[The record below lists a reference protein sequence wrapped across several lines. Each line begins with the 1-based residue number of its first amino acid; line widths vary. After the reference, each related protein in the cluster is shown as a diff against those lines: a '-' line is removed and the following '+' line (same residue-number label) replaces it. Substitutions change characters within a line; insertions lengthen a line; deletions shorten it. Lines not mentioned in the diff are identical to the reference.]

1 MTKDEAQRRRW
12 TFYEA
17 VKVDMPQ
24 DVIYIARSRLHRNRA
39 NLIQTL
45 HTAAAFRAVGV
56 QVRLYLPPWSRRTV
70 VAARLDEFGIRAA
83 FDLRSSRFL
92 HSRWQFLGFRPF
104 IVAHR
109 AELRS
114 AGVLYTR
121 SPEVSA
127 ALASAG
133 LAHHLEV
140 HEIGH
145 LRATGFLERVVR
157 WHRSGLINWL
167 VPISRA
173 AASDLREAGAAAERI
188 HVSPSGA
195 DLDRYRDVEPFDV
208 NRLDHP
214 RILYVGR
221 ISRDRGL
228 GIFQALAERGVGKF
242 TLVGEQQDAL
252 RPHPSLRVE
261 PFVPHRD
268 VPKWYGQ
275 ADLVLLPYQ
284 LELRH
289 AGSLSPMKLF
299 EAMAAGRPIIA
310 SDLQPLRE
318 ILEHEKT
325 ALLVEP
331 DRVEAWA
338 TAIATLRNDRALA
351 ARLASGAKAL
361 ASRFSWRERALGIAR
376 ALGWDFAESPGE
388 GKGGMTGPL
397 A

>member
-1 MTKDEAQRRRW
+1 
-12 TFYEA
+12 
-17 VKVDMPQ
+17 MPQ
-24 DVIYIARSRLHRNRA
+24 DVIYIARSRLHGNRA

-45 HTAAAFRAVGV
+45 HTAAAFGAIGV
-56 QVRLYLPPWSRRTV
+56 QVRLYLPSWSKRTV
-70 VAARLDEFGIRAA
+70 VAARLDELGIRAA
-83 FDLRSSRFL
+83 LDVRSSRFL
-92 HSRWQFLGFRPF
+92 HSRWRWLGFRPF

-109 AELRS
+109 GELRS
-114 AGVLYTR
+114 AGALYTR

-127 ALASAG
+127 ALVSAS
-133 LAHHLEV
+133 LIHDLEV

-145 LRATGFLERVVR
+145 LRATGFLGRVIR

-173 AASDLREAGAAAERI
+173 AADDLREAGAAAERI
-188 HVSPSGA
+188 HVSPSGV
-195 DLDRYRDVEPFDV
+195 DLDGYRELEPFDV
-208 NRLDHP
+208 NQLDRP

-228 GIFQALAERGVGKF
+228 GIFEALAERGVGKF
-242 TLVGEQQDAL
+242 TLVGEQEDAL
-252 RPHPSLRVE
+252 RPHPALCVE
-261 PFVPHRD
+261 PFIPHRD

-284 LELRH
+284 NELRH

-310 SDLQPLRE
+310 SDLRPLRE

-331 DRVEAWA
+331 DRVEAWV
-338 TAIATLRNDRALA
+338 TAIGTLQNDRALA

-361 ASRFSWRERALGIAR
+361 ASRFSWRERALGISR
-376 ALGWDFAESPGE
+376 ALSWDFTESPGE
-388 GKGGMTGPL
+388 GEDGEIRPF

>member
-1 MTKDEAQRRRW
+1 
-12 TFYEA
+12 
-17 VKVDMPQ
+17 MPQ

-45 HTAAAFRAVGV
+45 QTTAAFGAVGV

-70 VAARLDEFGIRAA
+70 VASRLAELGIRAA
-83 FDLRSSRFL
+83 FDLRSSQFL

-104 IVAHR
+104 IFAHR
-109 AELRS
+109 AELRG
-114 AGVLYTR
+114 AGTLYTR
-121 SPEVSA
+121 SPEISA

-133 LAHHLEV
+133 LVHHLEV
-140 HEIGH
+140 HEIDY
-145 LRATGFLERVVR
+145 LRTTGFLERVVR
-157 WHRSGLINWL
+157 WHRSGLIGWL
-167 VPISRA
+167 LPISRA
-173 AASDLREAGAAAERI
+173 AATALQEAGAPAERI
-188 HVSPSGA
+188 HASPSGVA
-195 DLDRYRDVEPFDV
+195 LEAYADVEPVDV
-208 NRLDHP
+208 DRLDHP

-221 ISRDRGL
+221 ISTDRGL

-242 TLVGEQQDAL
+242 TLVGEQEDTL
-252 RPHPSLRVE
+252 RPHPALRVE

-284 LELRH
+284 PELRH

-325 ALLVEP
+325 ALLVAP
-331 DRVEAWA
+331 NRVEAWV
-338 TAIATLRNDRALA
+338 TAIETLRQDRALA

-376 ALGWDFAESPGE
+376 ALGWHLVET
-388 GKGGMTGPL
+388 GGDGSD
-397 A
+397 

>member
-12 TFYEA
+12 TFCEA

-24 DVIYIARSRLHRNRA
+24 DVICIARSRLHRNRA

-45 HTAAAFRAVGV
+45 QTAAAFGAIGV

-70 VAARLDEFGIRAA
+70 VAARLGELGIRAA
-83 FDLRSSRFL
+83 LDLRSSQFL

-114 AGVLYTR
+114 AGALYTR
-121 SPEVSA
+121 SPEISA

-133 LAHHLEV
+133 MPHHLEV
-140 HEIGH
+140 HEVSH
-145 LRATGFLERVVR
+145 LRKGGLLERLIE
-157 WHRSGLINWL
+157 WHRSGVIKWL
-167 VPISRA
+167 VPISHA
-173 AASDLREAGAAAERI
+173 AAAALREAGAATERI
-188 HVSPSGA
+188 HVSPCGV
-195 DLDRYRDVEPFDV
+195 DLDAYRNVVPFDG
-208 NRLDHP
+208 NRLDQP

-228 GIFQALAERGVGKF
+228 GIFQALAEHGLGEL
-242 TLVGEQQDAL
+242 TLVGEQEDSVLPCTGL
-252 RPHPSLRVE
+252 RIE

-268 VPKWYGQ
+268 VPRWYGR
-275 ADLVLLPYQ
+275 ADVVLLPYQ
-284 LELRH
+284 QDLRH
-289 AGSLSPMKLF
+289 ADSLSPMKLF

-318 ILEHEKT
+318 ILEHGKT

-331 DRVEAWA
+331 DRLEAWVA
-338 TAIATLRNDRALA
+338 AIATLRNDRALA

-388 GKGGMTGPL
+388 GKGGVTGPL
-397 A
+397 T

>member
-1 MTKDEAQRRRW
+1 
-12 TFYEA
+12 
-17 VKVDMPQ
+17 MPQ

-45 HTAAAFRAVGV
+45 HTATAFGAIGV
-56 QVRLYLPPWSRRTV
+56 QARLYLPPWSRRTV
-70 VAARLDEFGIRAA
+70 VAARLDELGIRATL
-83 FDLRSSRFL
+83 DLRASRFL
-92 HSRWQFLGFRPF
+92 HSRWRLFGFRPF
-104 IVAHR
+104 VVAHR

-114 AGVLYTR
+114 AGALYTR

-133 LAHHLEV
+133 LVHDLEV

-145 LRATGFLERVVR
+145 LRATGFLGRVVR
-157 WHRSGLINWL
+157 WHRSGLIKWL
-167 VPISRA
+167 VPISEA
-173 AASDLREAGAAAERI
+173 AASDLRQAGAAADRI
-188 HVSPSGA
+188 HVSPCGVDLEPYGRVRAFDASR
-195 DLDRYRDVEPFDV
+195 LDR
-208 NRLDHP
+208 P

-228 GIFQALAERGVGKF
+228 GIFQALAERGVGEL
-242 TLVGEQQDAL
+242 TLVGEEEDAL
-252 RPHPSLRVE
+252 RPHPALRVE

-268 VPKWYGQ
+268 VPDWYGQ

-284 LELRH
+284 RELRH

-310 SDLQPLRE
+310 ADLSPLRE
-318 ILEHEKT
+318 ILEDGKT

-338 TAIATLRNDRALA
+338 AAIDTLRNDRALA
-351 ARLASGAKAL
+351 SRLASGAKAL
-361 ASRFSWRERALGIAR
+361 AFRFSWRERALGIAR
-376 ALGWDFAESPGE
+376 ALGWNFAGDPGE
-388 GKGGMTGPL
+388 AKGEVIRPV

>member
-1 MTKDEAQRRRW
+1 MAKH
-12 TFYEA
+12 
-17 VKVDMPQ
+17 
-24 DVIYIARSRLHRNRA
+24 VIYIARSRLHRNRA

-45 HTAAAFRAVGV
+45 HTAAAFGAIGV
-56 QVRLYLPPWSRRTV
+56 QVRLYLPPWSKRMV
-70 VAARLDEFGIRAA
+70 AAARLDELGIRAA
-83 FDLRSSRFL
+83 LDLRSSRFL
-92 HSRWQFLGFRPF
+92 HSRWRLFGFRPF

-114 AGVLYTR
+114 ADALYTR

-127 ALASAG
+127 ALVSAS
-133 LAHHLEV
+133 LIHHLEV

-145 LRATGFLERVVR
+145 LRATGFLGRVVR

-173 AASDLREAGAAAERI
+173 AADDLRDAGAAAERI
-188 HVSPSGA
+188 HVSPSGV
-195 DLDRYRDVEPFDV
+195 DLDGYRELEPFDV

-228 GIFQALAERGVGKF
+228 GILETLAERGAGKF
-242 TLVGEQQDAL
+242 TLVGEREDAL
-252 RPHPSLRVE
+252 RPHSALRVE

-284 LELRH
+284 RELRH

-310 SDLQPLRE
+310 SDLRPLRE
-318 ILEHEKT
+318 ILEHGKT

-331 DRVEAWA
+331 DRVAAWV
-338 TAIATLRNDRALA
+338 TAIGTLQNDRALA
-351 ARLASGAKAL
+351 ARLASGAKEL

-376 ALGWDFAESPGE
+376 ALGWDA
-388 GKGGMTGPL
+388 
-397 A
+397 